1 MHLANRQAAGRLLHA
16 GAKVY
21 LYPGMTHMKAIICD
35 GWASVGATN
44 FDTHSL
50 QISYEINISYSDP
63 RAVRTLSQRVFEKDF
78 ARSRPLPIE
87 DTRHWLNPIAETI
100 ADQL

>member
-1 MHLANRQAAGRLLHA
+1 MEIANHQAAGDLLRA

-21 LYPGMTHMKAIICD
+21 RYPGMTHMKAAICD
-35 GWASVGATN
+35 GWATVGATN

-50 QISYEINISYSDP
+50 QISHELNISFADP
-63 RAVRTLSQRVFEKDF
+63 TTVQTLARRVFLTDF
-78 ARSRPLPIE
+78 AVSKPLTVE
-87 DTRHWLNPIAETI
+87 DTTHWLNPLAETL